1 MDLLAFAPDEIRKFL
16 LILLRVGGI
25 VFTMPLFGDR
35 LVPAQVKIGLAL
47 FLTLLLLGVVP
58 VDPAVFP
65 VQPLALV
72 AFAFKE
78 LLLGIMAGFVFRV
91 LFGTL
96 AAAGQL
102 IGFQMGFGIANVTYP
117 GFEFQGSV
125 VSAFFNMLG
134 ILLFFAVDA
143 HYLFL
148 RMLQRS
154 FELIPVSQGVH
165 LGAGVQTLC
174 IELIRTFF
182 RLTIEIA
189 LPTTFMLLAVSMT
202 LGIIARLT
210 PQLNIFVLSFPLTIQ
225 VGLLMLLLGLP
236 PMALVIADSM
246 KTFGK
251 DLVRLL
257 QGTP

>member
-1 MDLLAFAPDEIRKFL
+1 MDLLNFAPDETRKFL

-35 LVPAQVKIGLAL
+35 LVPVQVKIGLAL
-47 FLTLLLLGVVP
+47 FLALLLLGVVP

-72 AFAFKE
+72 VLAFKE

-125 VSAFFNMLG
+125 VSAFFNTLG
-134 ILLFFAVDA
+134 VLLFFAVDA

-154 FELIPVSQGVH
+154 FELIPVSQGIH

-202 LGIIARLT
+202 LGIVARLT

-236 PMALVIADSM
+236 PVALVIADSM

-257 QGTP
+257 QGAP

>member
-1 MDLLAFAPDEIRKFL
+1 
-16 LILLRVGGI
+16 
-25 VFTMPLFGDR
+25 
-35 LVPAQVKIGLAL
+35 
-47 FLTLLLLGVVP
+47 
-58 VDPAVFP
+58 
-65 VQPLALV
+65 
-72 AFAFKE
+72 
-78 LLLGIMAGFVFRV
+78 V

-102 IGFQMGFGIANVTYP
+102 IGFQW
-117 GFEFQGSV
+117 GSGLPTLPIQV
-125 VSAFFNMLG
+125 LSSKALLFRLFLTCLAFF
-134 ILLFFAVDA
+134 FFAVDA

-189 LPTTFMLLAVSMT
+189 LPTTFMLLAVNMT

-257 QGTP
+257 QGAP